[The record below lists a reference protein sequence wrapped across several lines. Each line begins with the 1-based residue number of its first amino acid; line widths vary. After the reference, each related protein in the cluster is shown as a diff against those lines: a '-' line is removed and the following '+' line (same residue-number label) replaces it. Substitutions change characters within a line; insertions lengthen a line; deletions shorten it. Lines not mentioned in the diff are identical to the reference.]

1 MSPITRSTLEELI
14 TLSIEGLERMLDPA
28 TGLLKTRVFDSGG
41 ERRDDHLSKRYTV
54 MSSLG
59 LAQAVRAGWKTSLD
73 PRRLLEVGWRTFEGN
88 DLDHHAMALWAN
100 AEVEAGLEGAILP
113 RVLAGADSDRV
124 LRASIGRE
132 VAWPLLA
139 LIRHHEKSGDAQAA
153 GAAHRLFDFVAE
165 KLWCDA
171 GRLFYNSTRRGDR
184 IFSLFSTQIYLLYA
198 TAEYFNVFGDQRALR
213 IAREVGER
221 LVALR
226 DRFGG
231 WPWRYDSRTGR
242 VIERYPV
249 YSVHQDSMAPM
260 AYHALAAATGESY
273 AALHRES
280 LAWLYENELQR
291 RMVDPGRAVIY
302 RAIRR
307 RRGLR
312 RAFEY
317 AAKGAALLTRGE
329 VAANVGPVMLELN
342 PSCRPYHLGWIL
354 HAWCPH
360 IDALDGSS

>member
-1 MSPITRSTLEELI
+1 VIPITRATLEELVG
-14 TLSIEGLERMLDPA
+14 LSIEGLERMRDPA
-28 TGLLKTRVFDSGG
+28 TELLKTRVFMGDG
-41 ERRDDHLSKRYTV
+41 ERRDDHLSRRYTV

-59 LAQAVRAGWKTSLD
+59 LARAVHAGWKTSLD
-73 PRRLLEVGWRTFEGN
+73 PRRLLEVGWRTFEGD

-100 AEVEAGLEGAILP
+100 AEVEAGLEGEILP
-113 RVLAGADSDRV
+113 RVLAGVGDDRV

-139 LIRHHEKSGDAQAA
+139 LIRHHEKSGDARAA
-153 GAAHRLFDFVAE
+153 GAARRLFDFVAE
-165 KLWCDA
+165 SLWCA
-171 GRLFYNSTRRGDR
+171 EGRLFYNSTRRGDR

-198 TAEYFNVFGDQRALR
+198 TAEYFNAFGDRRALE
-213 IAREVGER
+213 IARAAGGR
-221 LVALR
+221 LVTLR
-226 DRFGG
+226 DRLGG

-260 AYHALAAATGESY
+260 AYHALAAATGERF

-280 LAWLYENELQR
+280 LTWLYENELDRQ
-291 RMVDPGRAVIY
+291 MVDPGRAVIY

-317 AAKGAALLTRGE
+317 AAKGAALLSRGGI
-329 VAANVGPVMLELN
+329 AANVGPAMLELN
-342 PSCRPYHLGWIL
+342 ASCRPYHLGWIL

-360 IDALDGSS
+360 IDALD